1 MPRALLLIRVFSKVA
16 LSILL
21 ASLSV
26 LAAAQDSDGDGV
38 PDTEDLD
45 PNGDGIIEPGIVT
58 GNYSLSV
65 DTVNGISNYSLDGT
79 LQIPYGSSLNI
90 TAGVSLTGPGFN
102 SRFDPSSMI
111 EVFGNLSV
119 EGTNEQRVVMRE
131 MMLEADDA
139 DGIPQIRLGYIDF
152 KTGTINGNGD
162 ALVSINNSVIEDL
175 RDEIGI
181 KRRKGFDN
189 YTQTITQN
197 VFLGTSN
204 TSRLIEFSSGLL
216 SVTDNYFRP
225 SSEWSG
231 ERLPAALDIN
241 IFSFGVC
248 PSWIDGPPMSL
259 TVTGNAFVYPSGIAV
274 RFTKDACA
282 DALDDPFKVSV
293 ADNFWNSV
301 LESDIA
307 SRIEDKNDD
316 LNLPGP
322 ISFEPFLTQPS
333 YDTPTSHMDT
343 DGDGILNYLDED
355 DDNDGLQDDNDNCPL
370 VADLDQEDLDQDGMG
385 NPCDPDDDGDG
396 VDDSADDFPLDA
408 SETTDTDA
416 DGVGNNSDED
426 DDDDGVSDVDD
437 AFPLDPTETMDTD
450 LDGIGNNTDTDD
462 DGDGVSDVSDA
473 FPLDDTEIRDSDS
486 DGIGDNTDEDDDN
499 DGARDSE
506 DAFPLDPNETI
517 DTDNDGVGNNSDLD
531 DDGDGAPDS
540 SDAFP
545 LDPSENTDTDDDGI
559 GNNADADD
567 DGDGVEDFLDV
578 FPLDPSESFDT
589 DSDGIGNNAD
599 SDDDGD
605 GVVDEEDAFPLNS
618 SESVDTD
625 GDGIGNNTDLD
636 DDGDGVE
643 DFLDI
648 FPLDPSESV
657 DTDGDGIGNNA
668 DSDDDGDGV
677 VDEEDAFPLNSSES
691 VDTDGDGIGNNTDTD
706 DDGDGVADASDAFP
720 LDANESLDTDAD
732 GIGNNADT
740 DDDGDSISDDL
751 DNCSL
756 ISNPSQL
763 DTDTDGQG
771 NPCDEDDDGDGVD
784 DLSDAFP
791 LDASETLDTDG
802 DGIGDNGDADDDG
815 DGVEDNLDAFPL
827 DSSETVDTDNDGV
840 GNNADVDDD
849 GDGVEDISD
858 AFPLDSSETLD
869 TDNDGVGN
877 NSDQDDDGDGIEDDA
892 DAFPL
897 DTSEWIDTDGD
908 GVGNN
913 SDSDDDG
920 DGTVDIADALP
931 LDKFEDRDFDGDGIG
946 DRSDPDDDNDGII
959 DEDDLFPFAQTPQSV
974 IDEDLTASQMP
985 FGLAVWFPSFN
996 DDPAVDLSF
1005 KELAWNLEQ
1014 DGSYVSND
1022 EAYRNIGTWQK
1033 VNLGYLLTRTSER
1046 SITISKSTID
1056 TELYRNLNL
1065 DDIALDPSGIINA
1078 REAGTTRIALVDK
1091 GEKTWRILV
1100 QETFEWFDVDG
1111 ISALAPTKPI
1121 RTFVFSPQEYEILAP
1136 DTSFPSFNASELIGS
1151 WSFQGLNED
1160 DYELVDHCYA
1170 PRFESRCADIITFN
1184 ANNTAYLQ
1192 VSERS
1197 GTWEIKN
1204 TGQLELTFPDNGT
1217 VMTLRKLVVNEETT
1231 TALVHFNTDFASL
1244 TGIEMMVKKDPGDIK
1259 AADIRSFFEGG
1270 MVFTDTTVT
1279 SSSKRSEAD
1288 GGQIGGFGLQLY
1300 PDGWGVEYATP
1311 LWAQDLSAN
1320 NPVELTFRDAYWWM
1334 EGSEVFVEVCMS
1346 YWASGNCYAL
1356 RSDWYIPIKVTE
1368 NRVYALQLTDWF
1380 YDTNDAGYWNYTYW
1394 NSYSRT
1400 RFFEKAYYFDLDDVD
1415 RDGVENDADI
1425 FPFDEMEW
1433 QDYDGDFIG
1442 DNNDPDDDNDG
1453 FSDIAEL
1460 IAGSD
1465 PLDATSVPSDKDT
1478 SEFSGG
1484 MPMWLIHLITEKQL
1498 KANKRNIERD

>member
-131 MMLEADDA
+131 VMLEADDA

-181 KRRKGFDN
+181 KRRKGFDDF
-189 YTQTITQN
+189 TQTIVGN
-197 VFLGTSN
+197 VFLGTAN
-204 TSRLIEFSSGLL
+204 ASRLIEFNSGLL
-216 SVTDNYFRP
+216 SLNDNYFGV
-225 SSEWSG
+225 SDDWSG
-231 ERLPAALDIN
+231 VALPLALDIN
-241 IFSFGVC
+241 IWRFSEC

-259 TVTGNAFVYPSGIAV
+259 SVTGNTFAYPTGTVV
-274 RFTKDACA
+274 RFSEDACA
-282 DALDDPFKVSV
+282 DALDDPFSVSV
-293 ADNFWNSV
+293 AGNFWNSV
-301 LESDIA
+301 LVSEIA

-322 ISFEPFLTQPS
+322 ISFEPLLTQPS
-333 YDTPTSHMDT
+333 NDTPTSHMDT

-355 DDNDGLQDDNDNCPL
+355 DDDDGLQDNNDNCPL
-370 VADLDQEDLDQDGMG
+370 VADLNQEDFDQDGLG

-426 DDDDGVSDVDD
+426 DDNDGVSDLVD
-437 AFPLDPTETMDTD
+437 AFPLDPTETIDTD

-462 DGDGVSDVSDA
+462 DGDGVSDVSDD
-473 FPLDDTEIRDSDS
+473 FPLDDSETRDSDS
-486 DGIGDNTDEDDDN
+486 DGVGDNSDADDDN
-499 DGARDSE
+499 DGVPDLE
-506 DAFPLDPNETI
+506 DAFPLDPNETT
-517 DTDNDGVGNNSDLD
+517 DTDNDGIGNNSDLD

-545 LDPSENTDTDDDGI
+545 FDPSENTDTDADGV
-559 GNNADADD
+559 GNNADTDD
-567 DGDGVEDFLDV
+567 DGDGVEDLFDV
-578 FPLDPSESFDT
+578 FPLDPSESVDT
-589 DSDGIGNNAD
+589 DSDGLGDNAD

-605 GVVDEEDAFPLNS
+605 GVLDEEDAFPLNS
-618 SESVDTD
+618 T
-625 GDGIGNNTDLD
+625 
-636 DDGDGVE
+636 
-643 DFLDI
+643 
-648 FPLDPSESV
+648 ESV

-668 DSDDDGDGV
+668 D
-677 VDEEDAFPLNSSES
+677 
-691 VDTDGDGIGNNTDTD
+691 TD
-706 DDGDGVADASDAFP
+706 DDGDGVADTSDAFP
-720 LDANESLDTDAD
+720 LNANESLDTDAD
-732 GIGNNADT
+732 GIGNNADP
-740 DDDGDSISDDL
+740 DDDGDGISDDL

-791 LDASETLDTDG
+791 LDASETMDTDG
-802 DGIGDNGDADDDG
+802 DSIGDNKDVDDDG
-815 DGVEDNLDAFPL
+815 DGVEDDLDAFPL

-849 GDGVEDISD
+849 GDGVHDISD

-869 TDNDGVGN
+869 TDSDGIGD
-877 NSDQDDDGDGIEDDA
+877 NSDKDDDGDGIEDEA

-897 DTSEWIDTDGD
+897 DASEWIDTDGD

-920 DGTVDIADALP
+920 DGTVDSADALP
-931 LDKFEDRDFDGDGIG
+931 LDRFEDKDFDGDGIG
-946 DRSDPDDDNDGII
+946 DRSDPDDDNDGIK
-959 DEDDLFPFAQTPQSV
+959 DEDDLFPFAQTPESI
-974 IDEDLTASQMP
+974 IDADITESEMP
-985 FGLAVWFPSFN
+985 FGLVVWFPSFN

-1005 KELAWNLEQ
+1005 KELAWTLKD

-1022 EAYRNIGTWQK
+1022 EAYRDIGTWQK
-1033 VNLGYLLTRTSER
+1033 INEGYLLTRTSER
-1046 SITISKSTID
+1046 DISITKSSVD
-1056 TELYRNLNL
+1056 VALYRNLNL
-1065 DDIALDPSGIINA
+1065 DNLALDPYGVINA
-1078 REAGTTRIALVDK
+1078 REAGTTRIALIEQ

-1100 QETFEWFDVDG
+1100 QDTYEWFAVDG
-1111 ISALAPTKPI
+1111 NGALDPSKPI
-1121 RTFVFSPQEYEILAP
+1121 RTFVLSPREYEILAP
-1136 DTSFPSFNASELIGS
+1136 DTSFLSFTASELIGS

-1160 DYELVDHCYA
+1160 DYELADHCYA

-1204 TGQLELTFPDNGT
+1204 SGQLELTFPDNGT
-1217 VMTLRKLVVNEETT
+1217 VMTLRKLVADEETT

-1259 AADIRSFFEGG
+1259 AADIRSFFEAG

-1288 GGQIGGFGLQLY
+1288 GGQIGGFGLELY

-1334 EGSEVFVEVCMS
+1334 EGNEVFVEVCTS

-1394 NSYSRT
+1394 NSYSTT
-1400 RFFEKAYYFDLDDVD
+1400 RFFEKAYYFNTNDVD
-1415 RDGVENDADI
+1415 RDGVPNDNDI
-1425 FPFDEMEW
+1425 FPIDETEW
-1433 QDYDGDFIG
+1433 RDYDGDLIG
-1442 DNNDPDDDNDG
+1442 DNADPDDDNDG
-1453 FSDIAEL
+1453 FSDVVEL
-1460 IAGSD
+1460 MAGTD
-1465 PLDATSVPSDKDT
+1465 PLDANSMPSDTDVD
-1478 SEFSGG
+1478 GYNRG
-1484 MPMWLIHLITEKQL
+1484 IPMWLIHLITEKQL
-1498 KANKRNIERD
+1498 SAKKKNVERD